1 MLGSIAFGLAV
12 IAVGLG
18 WYAFGHWFYTD
29 DRIRGGALKRWSI
42 ERHFS
47 RKLRRGIVTKEQWIS
62 DAEVD
67 IRARVRGGQPWLTVG
82 LILFGIFI
90 MVSGIVYGG

>member
-1 MLGSIAFGLAV
+1 MLGSIVFGLV
-12 IAVGLG
+12 IVATGLG
-18 WYAFGHWFYTD
+18 WYAVGRWFYTD
-29 DRIRGGALKRWSI
+29 DRIRGNAVKRWSI

-47 RKLRRGIVTKEQWIS
+47 RKLKRGTVTKEQWIS

-67 IRARVRGGQPWLTVG
+67 IRARVRGGQPGITVG

-90 MVSGIVYGG
+90 MVSSIVHGG